1 MTDNEKRRRLLE
13 RRIERLHKLIT
24 ESDNSNKSKK
34 TLVERFKSKNK

>member
-13 RRIERLHKLIT
+13 RRIERLYKLIT
-24 ESDNSNKSKK
+24 ESDNSNKIKK